1 MIEPG
6 KEGTEAI
13 PARKEDE
20 HEIDVVGLTDKEKTS
35 MDFTEPSPPEE
46 WYETIEL
53 MRGHPPDEINREQID
68 LTKEQ
73 QPTPARDKDNK
84 RKKEEVTTN
93 TSEQAL
99 CELDNLVRKNMRR

>member
-1 MIEPG
+1 ME
-6 KEGTEAI
+6 
-13 PARKEDE
+13 
-20 HEIDVVGLTDKEKTS
+20 
-35 MDFTEPSPPEE
+35 FTEPSPLEE

-53 MRGHPPDEINREQID
+53 MHGLPSDKIYREQID

-73 QPTPARDKDNK
+73 QPTPASDKVNK

-99 CELDNLVRKNMRR
+99 CELDDLVRKEYEEKKKGTLEDVAKVTARKYIDTAVDTVLK